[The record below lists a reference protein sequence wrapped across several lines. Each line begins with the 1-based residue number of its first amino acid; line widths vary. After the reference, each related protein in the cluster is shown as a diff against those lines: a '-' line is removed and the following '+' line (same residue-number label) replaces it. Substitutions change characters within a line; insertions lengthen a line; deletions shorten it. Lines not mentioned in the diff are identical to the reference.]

1 MITHIIQ
8 CTTRW
13 NWYSAWNPSW
23 GISGQRVH
31 RPWDQLQILTSVL
44 VKDTDWRIN
53 LMYALSM
60 VVKNEGPDE
69 THASTGRTWK
79 QEGPANHSVTV
90 LQSNARPLWWMKHGA
105 RENSLRCV
113 FSINL
118 ATFRKYFSAMFGWS
132 LITTTKIC
140 QTNGARSHF

>member
-8 CTTRW
+8 CTMR
-13 NWYSAWNPSW
+13 YSAVNPSW
-23 GISGQRVH
+23 GNSGQPVY
-31 RPWDQLQILTSVL
+31 RPRDQLQILVSVL

-53 LMYALSM
+53 LMYVLLL
-60 VVKNEGPDE
+60 VVKNGEPDE

-79 QEGPANHSVTV
+79 QEGPANHCVTV

-105 RENSLRCV
+105 QENSLRCV
-113 FSINL
+113 FGIHL
-118 ATFRKYFSAMFGWS
+118 ATFRKHFSVMFGWS